1 MLDKPAINMQGG
13 ETAAR
18 RGNEPVP
25 MGYTRAGRP
34 RGRHRC
40 DFHLRLAGFR
50 RFVWRCQVMPMTRV
64 DRAAS
69 TTSSVMVLSS
79 LICMMR
85 SICVNSLSTR
95 RKLPRV
101 IRAIAARA

>member
-1 MLDKPAINMQGG
+1 MVPLSMDDFLSVEHCTPGARPFHWGTPVRDGREAAIG
-13 ETAAR
+13 
-18 RGNEPVP
+18 
-25 MGYTRAGRP
+25 
-34 RGRHRC
+34 C

-85 SICVNSLSTR
+85 SICVNSLSMR